1 MNRKTSVNEKHK
13 YWNEEK
19 LALVENENT
28 SAAINTAQEDD
39 SKIFDLLQ
47 NLGINNL
54 RFIILKCILD
64 FVYLLLLLLFY
75 FYCIHKWS

>member
-64 FVYLLLLLLFY
+64 FVYLLVLLLFY

>member
-19 LALVENENT
+19 LVLVENENT